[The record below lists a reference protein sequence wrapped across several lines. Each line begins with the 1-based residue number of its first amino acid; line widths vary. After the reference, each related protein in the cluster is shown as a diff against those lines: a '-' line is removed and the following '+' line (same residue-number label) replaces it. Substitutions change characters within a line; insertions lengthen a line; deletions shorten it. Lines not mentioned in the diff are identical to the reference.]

1 MNCSDLDE
9 RGSVEVVESN
19 HSYPAGLQAIID
31 LFVSLPDEEKREI
44 LISYAEQAPKWQPRA
59 GEIFALEDIRKDE
72 ECTDTVG
79 VYLKVEP
86 EERVSFRVSLGPQVQ
101 TLTRA
106 MTAILCRG
114 LEHTRTQEVQ
124 DLPSDFVPKIIG
136 AELVRARSHTV
147 YYVLSRM
154 KGILT
159 AYQNRL
165 RAAG

>member
-9 RGSVEVVESN
+9 RGSVEIVESN
-19 HSYPAGLQAIID
+19 HSYPTGLQAIID
-31 LFVSLPDEEKREI
+31 LFLSLPDEEKREI

-59 GEIFALEDIRKDE
+59 GEAFALEDIRKDE

-114 LEHTRTQEVQ
+114 LEHTQIKEVQ

-159 AYQNRL
+159 AYQNRQRL
-165 RAAG
+165 AR